1 MLTIK
6 NVTAKNFMS
15 VGNNTQ
21 AVSFDTD
28 SLTLVLGHNLD
39 LGGDGS
45 RNGTGKTTIINAL
58 SFALY
63 GEALTNIR
71 KDNLIN
77 KTNGKQMMTTVDF
90 EINGTQYRIERGRR
104 PNVLKFFIDGVEP
117 GDNEQQGDM
126 RETQKEIEKVIGFPH
141 NMFKHLIALNT
152 YTEPFLNMKAND
164 QRDMIEQ
171 LLGIT
176 EISLKAEVLKDRLKE
191 TRDNIKTEEARIKA
205 VTNANARV
213 EKNIQ
218 DIELR
223 GRAWTKNKEDKVNE
237 LQSSLDA
244 LEETD
249 ITMELENHRQIQEI
263 NQKYTKIQGVQN
275 ELKTLETSLKR
286 NEKNL
291 ETYATNIALAKEG
304 TCPACGQDTA
314 HLETHEE
321 YTNELFDKLKEEEEY
336 KVELDTKVFECNEQ
350 LKELGDLPE
359 TPITFYSSM
368 EDALQHMHN
377 VTTLKEQ
384 IEEKIKE
391 ENPYT
396 EQVEQLKETG
406 MEEISYDVI
415 NDLTYLKEHQEFLHK
430 LLTNKDSFIRKKIID
445 QNLQYLNYRLSHYLE
460 KLGLPHDVKFASDLT
475 VEITEYGRD
484 LDFDNL
490 SRGERNR
497 LILGMSWAFRD
508 IYESLN
514 QPMNLMCI
522 DELVDSGMDT
532 TGVENALAVLKKM
545 GRESNKNVFL
555 ISHKEELQG
564 RVNNVLYVV
573 KEGGFT
579 SYSNDIEIIDPDSD
593 VYRFKITT

>member
-6 NVTAKNFMS
+6 NVSAKNFMS
-15 VGNNTQ
+15 IGNNTQ
-21 AVSFDTD
+21 AVNFDTE

-58 SFALY
+58 SYALY
-63 GEALTNIR
+63 GDALTNIR

-77 KTNGKQMMTTVDF
+77 TTNAKGMIVTVDF
-90 EINGTQYRIERGRR
+90 EINGIEYRIERGRR
-104 PNVLKFFIDGVEP
+104 PNVLKFFVNGSEAAD
-117 GDNEQQGDM
+117 DEQQGDS
-126 RETQKEIEKVIGFPH
+126 RETQKDIEKIIGFPH

-152 YTEPFLNMKAND
+152 YTEPFLSMKTND

-176 EISLKAEVLKDRLKE
+176 EISSKAEVLKEKLKE
-191 TRDNIKTEEARIKA
+191 TRDKIKEEEQRITA
-205 VTNANARV
+205 VNNANERIG
-213 EKNIQ
+213 KNIQ
-218 DIELR
+218 EIELR
-223 GRAWTKNKEDKVNE
+223 GRAWAKNKEDKVHQ
-237 LQSSLDA
+237 LQTSLDA
-244 LEETD
+244 LQQTD
-249 ITMELENHRQIQEI
+249 IDAELENHRQATEI
-263 NQKYTKIQGVQN
+263 NQKYTQIQSVQN
-275 ELKTLETSLKR
+275 EVKQLTTSLKR
-286 NEKNL
+286 NDGNLATLVKN
-291 ETYATNIALAKEG
+291 IKLANEG
-304 TCPACGQDTA
+304 ICPACEQSTA
-314 HLETHEE
+314 HLDTHEE
-321 YTNELFDKLKEEEEY
+321 YTKDLETKLAEEKSYSEELKTKLSTCEK
-336 KVELDTKVFECNEQ
+336 Q
-350 LKELGDLPE
+350 LIDLGELPE
-359 TPITFYSSM
+359 TPITFYNNM
-368 EDALQHMHN
+368 EDALGHMHN

-391 ENPYT
+391 QNPYT
-396 EQVEQLKETG
+396 EQVEQLKVNG
-406 MEEISYDVI
+406 MEEISYDLI
-415 NDLTYLKEHQEFLHK
+415 NEQTYLKEHQEFLHK
-430 LLTNKDSFIRKKIID
+430 LLTSKDSFIRKKIID
-445 QNLQYLNYRLSHYLE
+445 QNLQYLNYRLGHYLD
-460 KLGLPHDVKFASDLT
+460 KLGLPHDVKFSSDLS

-514 QPMNLMCI
+514 RPMNLMCI

-545 GRESNKNVFL
+545 GREANKNVFL

-564 RVNNVLYVV
+564 RVNNVLYVI

-579 SYSNDIEIIDPDSD
+579 SYSNDIEILEE
-593 VYRFKITT
+593 T

>member
-1 MLTIK
+1 MLKIK

-15 VGNNTQ
+15 VGNNLQ
-21 AVSFDTD
+21 AVQFDTD

-77 KTNGKQMMTTVDF
+77 KTNGKGMITTVDF
-90 EINGTQYRIERGRR
+90 EINGTEYRIERGRR
-104 PNVLKFFIDGVEP
+104 PNILRFFIDGTEAA
-117 GDNEQQGDM
+117 DNEQQGDM
-126 RETQKEIEKVIGFPH
+126 RETQKDIERIIGFPH
-141 NMFKHLIALNT
+141 LMFKHLIALNT
-152 YTEPFLNMKAND
+152 YTEPFLGMKAND

-176 EISLKAEVLKDRLKE
+176 EISLKADVLKDRLKE
-191 TRDNIKTEEARIKA
+191 TRDRIKDEESRIKA
-205 VTNANARV
+205 VTNANERV
-213 EKNIQ
+213 GKNIV
-218 DIELR
+218 DIENR
-223 GRAWTKNKEDKVNE
+223 GKAWVTQHGDKVNS
-237 LQSSLDA
+237 LQTSLDA
-244 LEETD
+244 LQETN
-249 ITMELENHRQIQEI
+249 ITMELENHRQIQDI
-263 NQKYTKIQGVQN
+263 NQKYTKIQGLDS
-275 ELKTLETSLKR
+275 ELKTLQTSLKR

-291 ETYATNIALAKEG
+291 ETFANNIALAKEG
-304 TCPACGQDTA
+304 TCPSCGQDTA

-321 YTNELFDKLKEEEEY
+321 YTQELYDKIKEEEVY
-336 KVELDTKVFECNEQ
+336 KLELDTKVFDCETQ

-359 TPITFYSSM
+359 TPITFYTNM
-368 EDALQHMHN
+368 EDALGHMHN
-377 VTTLKEQ
+377 VATLKEQ

-391 ENPYT
+391 QNPYT
-396 EQVEQLKETG
+396 EQVASLKESG
-406 MEEISYDVI
+406 LEEISYDSM
-415 NDLTYLKEHQEFLHK
+415 NELTYLKEHQEFLHK

-445 QNLQYLNYRLSHYLE
+445 QNLQYLNYRLGHYLD
-460 KLGLPHDVKFASDLT
+460 KLGLPHDVKFSSDLS

-545 GRESNKNVFL
+545 GREANKNVFL

-579 SYSNDIEIIDPDSD
+579 SYSNDIEILDPESD
-593 VYRFKITT
+593 VYRFQIKT

>member
-6 NVTAKNFMS
+6 NVSAKNFMS
-15 VGNNTQ
+15 IGNNTQ
-21 AVSFDTD
+21 AVNFDTE

-58 SFALY
+58 SYALY
-63 GEALTNIR
+63 GDALTNIR

-77 KTNGKQMMTTVDF
+77 KTNGKGMIVTVDF
-90 EINGTQYRIERGRR
+90 EINGTEYRIERGRR
-104 PNVLKFFIDGVEP
+104 PNVLKFFVNGSEAAD
-117 GDNEQQGDM
+117 DEQQGDS
-126 RETQKEIEKVIGFPH
+126 RETQKDIEKIIGFPH

-152 YTEPFLNMKAND
+152 YTEPFLSMKTND

-176 EISLKAEVLKDRLKE
+176 EISSKAEILKEKLKE
-191 TRDNIKTEEARIKA
+191 TRDRIKEEELRIQA
-205 VTNANARV
+205 VNNANERI

-223 GRAWTKNKEDKVNE
+223 GRAWSKNKEDKVQQ
-237 LQSSLDA
+237 LQTSLDA
-244 LEETD
+244 LQQTD
-249 ITMELENHRQIQEI
+249 IDAELENHRQATEI
-263 NQKYTKIQGVQN
+263 NQKYTQIQSVQN
-275 ELKTLETSLKR
+275 EVKQLTTSLKR
-286 NEKNL
+286 NNGNLATLVKNI
-291 ETYATNIALAKEG
+291 ELAKEG
-304 TCPACGQDTA
+304 ICPACEQSTA
-314 HLETHEE
+314 HLDTHEE
-321 YTNELFDKLKEEEEY
+321 YTKDLENKLAEENSYSEELKTKLA
-336 KVELDTKVFECNEQ
+336 TCEQ
-350 LKELGDLPE
+350 QLIDLGELPE
-359 TPITFYSSM
+359 TPITFYNNM

-377 VTTLKEQ
+377 VETIKSQ
-384 IEEKIKE
+384 IDEKIKE
-391 ENPYT
+391 QNPYT
-396 EQVEQLKETG
+396 EQVEQLKENG
-406 MEEISYDVI
+406 MEEISYDLI
-415 NDLTYLKEHQEFLHK
+415 NEQTYLKEHQEFLHK
-430 LLTNKDSFIRKKIID
+430 LLTSKDSFIRKKIID
-445 QNLQYLNYRLSHYLE
+445 QNLQYLNYRLGHYLD
-460 KLGLPHDVKFASDLT
+460 KLGLPHDVKFSSDLS

-514 QPMNLMCI
+514 RPMNLMCI

-545 GRESNKNVFL
+545 GREANKNVFL

-564 RVNNVLYVV
+564 RVNNVLYVI

-579 SYSNDIEIIDPDSD
+579 SYSNDIEILEE
-593 VYRFKITT
+593 T